1 MFSKAESHSMP
12 ESNTIVGTGTT
23 IDGNIESS
31 DNLRVEGT
39 LKGIVKTKSKIV
51 LGSSAVVEGDI
62 YARNAEIQG
71 TVKGKIEV
79 TELLILGNGCKVHGD
94 IVTNKLEVRDG
105 ASFNGDCS
113 MGVKTKEIKLEKET
127 TTSAPSLM
135 AAN

>member
-1 MFSKAESHSMP
+1 MFSKAETHSMA

-23 IDGNIESS
+23 IEGNMESS
-31 DNLRVEGT
+31 DNLRIEGK
-39 LKGIVKTKSKIV
+39 LKGTVKTKSKIV
-51 LGSSAVVEGDI
+51 LGSSAEVEGDI
-62 YARNAEIQG
+62 FAKNAEIQG

-79 TELLILGNGCKVHGD
+79 SDLLILGDGCKVHGD
-94 IVTNKLEVRDG
+94 IITNKLEVRDG

-127 TTSAPSLM
+127 ATSPSLM